1 MDTEKKQV
9 FISYSRND
17 YKNEDKTIKPGNVI
31 SEIKKVFDA
40 AHITYWIDEEGVYS
54 GDEYVP
60 VISKAIK
67 MCDVFLF
74 VSSQSSNDSEWTSS
88 EIAAARMYKKKIIP
102 LRLDDSPYND
112 SIILYI
118 AHLDFIDYRKNPQ
131 DALSSLVK
139 SVQSYLET
147 QKLEEERL
155 KAELESQKRKKEE
168 EQKHLIADIEL
179 QAEELENDEREAE
192 LKRRRLLQNVQNVD
206 DESERQR
213 LTELINSKG
222 SIQRKY
228 LQEIKELKEKNDEL
242 KMKNDV
248 LNMKYGELAE
258 ENHELKKENAI
269 LENGKKDPQSEE
281 EDSPSPTVGDDDEYV
296 APSTNPFTTPPQ
308 PTPPPKPA
316 PTSLIKQKY
325 LRWIFGAVILLI
337 LAICTMFIG
346 QSIYNKSSSDN
357 VTLVNDTFPDDYYHR
372 FQNEQGLWGFSSPSG
387 ELLIECK
394 WKGVNVF
401 SEGLAPVRDVQS
413 NLCGYINKRDSLVIP
428 YKWNVAGLFSEGFAK
443 VKLND
448 KWGFIDKSGN
458 EFIPCI
464 IPNEPTDCHNGE
476 ARYDRTDYVDLS
488 LIDTMDLFT
497 KYYIDDGVIL
507 FHTEVVAE

>member
-1 MDTEKKQV
+1 MDTEKKHV
-9 FISYSRND
+9 FISYSRSD

-40 AHITYWIDEEGVYS
+40 AHITYWIDEEGIYS

-74 VSSQSSNDSEWTSS
+74 VSSQSSNASEWTSS

-139 SVQSYLET
+139 SVQSYIET

-168 EQKHLIADIEL
+168 DQKRLIADIEL

-192 LKRRRLLQNVQNVD
+192 LKRRRLLQTVQNVE
-206 DESERQR
+206 DESERNR

-228 LQEIKELKEKNDEL
+228 AQEINELKEKNDEL
-242 KMKNDV
+242 KLKN
-248 LNMKYGELAE
+248 GELNE

-269 LENGKKDPQSEE
+269 LEVGNKAIDPQTILVKRPFYPSLGWLPVLGCLVVGFILGFGIAAIIFPSHQQLAQKQYEIERYAVSMATMQAEKDSLLAYKEKQERLAEE
-281 EDSPSPTVGDDDEYV
+281 AREIVDSIYLSSNGTWEKSKLQSKKYIEYFEHVLKGDLEYLCHETEIRPTNHYWEYV
-296 APSTNPFTTPPQ
+296 LR
-308 PTPPPKPA
+308 KC
-316 PTSLIKQKY
+316 SLI
-325 LRWIFGAVILLI
+325 LE
-337 LAICTMFIG
+337 
-346 QSIYNKSSSDN
+346 SKSSYKESALERIQKNFDGLEDRIDIYHLYNTASDIH
-357 VTLVNDTFPDDYYHR
+357 Y
-372 FQNEQGLWGFSSPSG
+372 W
-387 ELLIECK
+387 
-394 WKGVNVF
+394 
-401 SEGLAPVRDVQS
+401 
-413 NLCGYINKRDSLVIP
+413 
-428 YKWNVAGLFSEGFAK
+428 
-443 VKLND
+443 
-448 KWGFIDKSGN
+448 
-458 EFIPCI
+458 
-464 IPNEPTDCHNGE
+464 
-476 ARYDRTDYVDLS
+476 
-488 LIDTMDLFT
+488 
-497 KYYIDDGVIL
+497 
-507 FHTEVVAE
+507 

>member
-1 MDTEKKQV
+1 MDTEKKHV

-40 AHITYWIDEEGVYS
+40 ARITYWIDEEGIYS

-74 VSSQSSNDSEWTSS
+74 VSSQSSNASEWTSS

-118 AHLDFIDYRKNPQ
+118 AHLDFLDYRKNPQ
-131 DALSSLVK
+131 EALSSLVR

-168 EQKHLIADIEL
+168 DQKRLIADIEL

-192 LKRRRLLQNVQNVD
+192 LKRRRLLQTVQNVE
-206 DESERQR
+206 DESERNR

-228 LQEIKELKEKNDEL
+228 AQEINELKEKNEELNLKNDEL
-242 KMKNDV
+242 DEANLK
-248 LNMKYGELAE
+248 
-258 ENHELKKENAI
+258 LKKENASLINQIIVPQKISVKRPIYSSLGWLPVIGCLVIGFI
-269 LENGKKDPQSEE
+269 LGFGIAAIIFPSHQQLAQKQYEIERYAVSMATMQAEKDSLLAYKEKQERLAEEAREIVDSIYLRSNGTWDKSQLQSKKYIEYFEHIQKGDLEYLVNE
-281 EDSPSPTVGDDDEYV
+281 TEISPTNDYWQGV
-296 APSTNPFTTPPQ
+296 
-308 PTPPPKPA
+308 
-316 PTSLIKQKY
+316 
-325 LRWIFGAVILLI
+325 LRNCRNRL
-337 LAICTMFIG
+337 
-346 QSIYNKSSSDN
+346 N
-357 VTLVNDTFPDDYYHR
+357 
-372 FQNEQGLWGFSSPSG
+372 
-387 ELLIECK
+387 
-394 WKGVNVF
+394 
-401 SEGLAPVRDVQS
+401 APVSKESELERLK
-413 NLCGYINKRDSLVIP
+413 NLFVGLGDRIDIISLYKRSL
-428 YKWNVAGLFSEGFAK
+428 S
-443 VKLND
+443 
-448 KWGFIDKSGN
+448 
-458 EFIPCI
+458 
-464 IPNEPTDCHNGE
+464 
-476 ARYDRTDYVDLS
+476 ARV
-488 LIDTMDLFT
+488 
-497 KYYIDDGVIL
+497 
-507 FHTEVVAE
+507 E